1 MLPTTIQPICNI
13 FIRSALSHSVTGS
26 SMMIKRLMTSANKR
40 TQEPISFTISFIK
53 TRKSNGPIIEP
64 YGTPANFFS
73 NLNRQQE
80 GLHVVFCQVSSF

>member
-26 SMMIKRLMTSANKR
+26 STMIKRLMASANKR

-64 YGTPANFFS
+64 CGTPVKIFFPIRID
-73 NLNRQQE
+73 NRKDYT
-80 GLHVVFCQVSSF
+80 LSSVK